1 MGACVTKLTS
11 RRREKRKSCRE
22 ARSGGQ
28 KKTGEKH
35 EGKDSRKSDEDKSSK
50 NQKSGEG
57 SARTRKTLRE
67 LRKDPPPAFRKFES
81 EVDWETM
88 DEEIAFQLWEDVF
101 KPLYTF

>member
-22 ARSGGQ
+22 ARSGSQ
-28 KKTGEKH
+28 KKTGDKH
-35 EGKDSRKSDEDKSSK
+35 EGKDSRNSDEDKSS
-50 NQKSGEG
+50 NSQNSGEG

-67 LRKDPPPAFRKFES
+67 LHKDPPPAFRKFES
-81 EVDWETM
+81 EVDWQTM
-88 DEEIAFQLWEDVF
+88 DEEIAFQLWEFAF